1 MARTQTRASYHH
13 GDLPAALVTA
23 AFELID
29 ESGVQSF
36 SVAAAARR
44 TGVSISAPYRHFADR
59 EELLAACAVA
69 ACKELG
75 ERFATALASEPT
87 PADRLAAVSAAY
99 VRFAA
104 ERRPMFDV
112 LHGAGLDKS
121 KHRRLEAAAIEV
133 LGPLSAIAAK
143 LAPSG
148 SDEETGILVQAL
160 TGLAQGHATL
170 LLDGGFGE
178 LPGAVD
184 LAAERARA
192 ATAALLRGRDLLF
205 TAPAA
210 G

>member
-1 MARTQTRASYHH
+1 MAKTQARASYHH

-23 AFELID
+23 AFELIE
-29 ESGVQSF
+29 ESDVQSF

-69 ACKELG
+69 ACEELG

-87 PADRLAAVSAAY
+87 PAERLAAISAAY

-104 ERRPMFDV
+104 EQRPMFDV

-121 KHRRLEAAAIEV
+121 KHPRLEAAATHV
-133 LGPLSAIAAK
+133 LGPLSEIAAK
-143 LAPSG
+143 LTPSG
-148 SDEETGILVQAL
+148 SDEEIDILVQAL
-160 TGLAQGHATL
+160 TGLAQGNATL

-178 LPGAVD
+178 LPGGVD
-184 LAAERARA
+184 LAAQRARA
-192 ATAALLRGRDLLF
+192 ATAAMLRGRNLLF
-205 TAPAA
+205 TEPAA